1 LESREPVHLE
11 AYFCDPPSGSR
22 SRHPNDSKDAW
33 GCERGYNASLYVC
46 QHEASAKGFGQMP
59 PEEFMKSNPRPIAR
73 SVVLLPFEKH
83 KAQPL
88 SPFFLTNQVRR
99 NIERVLP
106 PGYHRRMSLYFE
118 CYGCIGCKRK
128 DVLYVCNGLC
138 RPCLKRITKRLQKID
153 SDSNWALASGDATW
167 RWFDGVQR
175 SD

>member
-1 LESREPVHLE
+1 
-11 AYFCDPPSGSR
+11 
-22 SRHPNDSKDAW
+22 
-33 GCERGYNASLYVC
+33 
-46 QHEASAKGFGQMP
+46 
-59 PEEFMKSNPRPIAR
+59 MKSNPRPIAR
-73 SVVLLPFEKH
+73 SVVLLPFEKQ

-153 SDSNWALASGDATW
+153 RKLESESHTFKDDRDEAYLLRFRSAREMLSDLLPKGGKPVSKKNLVGKPAARIYL
-167 RWFDGVQR
+167 R
-175 SD
+175 